1 MTKVQFKQISSTQTK
16 FDFKGHTF
24 LLNEQDR
31 GFFGAG
37 RSVALYQLDGVKKTF
52 VVSVGWL
59 RGDSQPS
66 FRDDLIKQIT
76 DMNTIKKEAVNYLEK
91 LLG

>member
-1 MTKVQFKQISSTQTK
+1 MAQVEFKRVSTTQLK
-16 FDFKGHTF
+16 FEFKGFTF
-24 LLNEQDR
+24 LLQEQDR

-59 RGDSQPS
+59 ITDSQPS
-66 FRDDLIKQIT
+66 FRDDLIKQKT
-76 DMNTIKKEAVNYLEK
+76 DMETIKCEAVNYLER

>member
-1 MTKVQFKQISSTQTK
+1 MAQVEFKRVSNTQLK
-16 FDFKGHTF
+16 FDYKGFTF

-31 GFFGAG
+31 GFFSAG

-59 RGDSQPS
+59 KPDSQPS
-66 FRDDLIKQIT
+66 FRDDLIKQVT
-76 DMNTIKKEAVNYLEK
+76 DMETIKCEAINYLDR